1 METALYPR
9 LVGRVRFRAASRRPG
24 SHNRSIRDATR
35 LYLRAAKEAHEFT
48 VNVLSEKFRRASR
61 LMNHAN
67 TTDPSSMIR
76 RIMTR
81 DARKQLDRYFD
92 AIEYA
97 IDHHI

>member
-1 METALYPR
+1 M
-9 LVGRVRFRAASRRPG
+9 
-24 SHNRSIRDATR
+24 
-35 LYLRAAKEAHEFT
+35 YLRAAKEAHEFT

-61 LMNHAN
+61 LMNYAN
-67 TTDPSSMIR
+67 AIDPSSMIR

-97 IDHHI
+97 IDYQI

>member
-61 LMNHAN
+61 LMNYAN
-67 TTDPSSMIR
+67 YDRPFVDDPADHDPR
-76 RIMTR
+76 RPQATGS
-81 DARKQLDRYFD
+81 LF
-92 AIEYA
+92 
-97 IDHHI
+97 